1 MSVLPALGAIFAV
14 QVALWGA
21 LAEIVPNYNK
31 GYNMNLRKRIQ
42 ARRKRIKIT
51 KLKAKTK
58 NNKI

>member
-1 MSVLPALGAIFAV
+1 MLGAIFDV
-14 QVALWGA
+14 QVAVWGT

-31 GYNMNLRKRIQ
+31 GYNVSLRKRIQ

-58 NNKI
+58 NKKI